1 MNLDDYLAC
10 ASCRKATHKY
20 EVFPGNICLSC
31 YEQTPEAT
39 APLTAQGLADLTKM
53 WGGK

>member
-10 ASCRKATHKY
+10 ASCGKSTHKY
-20 EVFPGNICLSC
+20 EVFPKGLCLAC
-31 YEQTPEAT
+31 YEVTPEANAPIT
-39 APLTAQGLADLTKM
+39 ARELARM

>member
-10 ASCRKATHKY
+10 SSCRKATHKY

-31 YEQTPEAT
+31 YEVTEEANR
-39 APLTAQGLADLTKM
+39 PLTARELARL